1 MNEISDILK
10 TYQFRIR
17 NGTIENLAEL
27 RIQLIKCSDLLDET
41 INEIDGNMIR
51 QFQEQQL
58 ARKDRLGRP
67 VGSSPVVQDL
77 PRRTK

>member
-27 RIQLIKCSDLLDET
+27 RTQLIRCSDLLDET

-67 VGSSPVVQDL
+67 VGSLPFVQDL